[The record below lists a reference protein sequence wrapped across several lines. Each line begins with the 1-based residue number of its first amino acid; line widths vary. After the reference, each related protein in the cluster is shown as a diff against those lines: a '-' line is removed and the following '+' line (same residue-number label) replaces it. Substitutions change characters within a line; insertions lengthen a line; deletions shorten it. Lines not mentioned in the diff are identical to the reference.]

1 MLFAIVL
8 KLHLVQHVSLRE
20 TLLRAGVGVAGDE
33 CVKMAACFQATLQT
47 FKHRYVCVLCPELI
61 HIYLNCNIDAL
72 VTTDRQF

>member
-1 MLFAIVL
+1 MSVCE
-8 KLHLVQHVSLRE
+8 KLCCV
-20 TLLRAGVGVAGDE
+20 GVGVAGDE

-72 VTTDRQF
+72 VALVTTDRQF